1 MFTEF
6 DEARKVAATRRL
18 EFVLA
23 EAQERLPV
31 ETLERLGERLEVFL
45 TSLDRGSGKAEQRAA

>member
-18 EFVLA
+18 EFVLT
-23 EAQERLPV
+23 EAQERLTV
-31 ETLERLGERLEVFL
+31 EALERLGERLEVFL
-45 TSLDRGSGKAEQRAA
+45 ASLDRGSGKTEQRAS